1 MEEIITLSDKVLNP
15 NDHLALGDITVDY
28 KMNPSIIWVRLKRS
42 KTDPFCWGM
51 DVFVGR
57 TRNALCPVSAMLVF
71 LAVRGGTQ
79 EHCFSSRMA
88 GCSLGTVLWVRV
100 REALS
105 KPGVDARNYTR
116 HSFRSGAVTTAAHR
130 GIPDATI
137 KLLGQWQSCAYLLY
151 VQTTRNELAAL
162 SETLAH
168 I

>member
-1 MEEIITLSDKVLNP
+1 MTLSDKVLDP
-15 NDHLALGDITVDY
+15 NDHLAFGDITVDY
-28 KMNPSIIWVRLKRS
+28 TMNPSIIWVRLKQS
-42 KTDPFCWGM
+42 KTDPFRWGM

-57 TRNALCPVSAMLVF
+57 TRNALCPVLAMLVF
-71 LAVRGGTQ
+71 LAVRRARQ
-79 EHCFSSRMA
+79 ERCFGSRMT
-88 GCSLGTVLWVRV
+88 GCSLAITLWVRV

-116 HSFRSGAVTTAAHR
+116 HSFRSGGVTTAAHR
-130 GIPDATI
+130 GILDATI
-137 KLLGQWQSCAYLLY
+137 KLLGRWQSCAYLLY